1 MIVECNET
9 TTTVVIL
16 HFEVT
21 FEMVQQIYDV
31 TNTENTAFMLL
42 V

>member
-9 TTTVVIL
+9 TTTVIL
-16 HFEVT
+16 HFVVT